1 MKSEKTASRRFLSLA
16 LILSALVSVSATA
29 CGSETSSGT
38 QDTGNAG
45 TAPQES
51 ETAEPDRFAD
61 VDFGGETVGILCRT
75 DTMLEWAREL
85 YVEEDDGD
93 IVNSAV
99 FAKNRNVEER
109 LGVHLDYIRM
119 DGEWNVMSAFLQR
132 IRDSVA
138 ADDHDFD
145 LVAGYRHYMPQLA
158 AEGYFLNLNDVPY
171 IDFTKPWWKGN
182 FTSELNVGGKL
193 HFMAGDIGLS
203 MLKCL
208 MVFFYN
214 KNLAAQYD
222 LGDIYDVVK
231 SGKWTIDYAAQLCE
245 TVSGDLNGDGKM
257 SMKDDLYGYSTNHS
271 QEYFDV
277 LGSPFTTMDK
287 DGYPTLSFN
296 NAKSVAIVEKLY
308 HLFYETAGGNP
319 YNVGSGAAY
328 SDSENMFR
336 EDRLLM
342 WSHCLC
348 YAEELR
354 DMASDFAVI
363 PYFKW
368 DEEQKEYHT
377 ATQNM
382 FSIFSIVSNCDHT
395 DRVGATAE
403 VMAEESYKLVT
414 PAYYELALGVKYTRD
429 EQSKEM
435 LSIIRD
441 GVVFNFGTTYSI
453 QLNNIYNTM
462 PNILNKG
469 TADFASFYAANEATW
484 LANLETIIENYKGL
498 DS

>member
-1 MKSEKTASRRFLSLA
+1 MKTEKKASRRFISLA
-16 LILSALVSVSATA
+16 LVLSALVSVFAAS
-29 CGSETSSGT
+29 CGETPSGT
-38 QDTGNAG
+38 QDTGDG
-45 TAPQES
+45 HDTAQTTE
-51 ETAEPDRFAD
+51 AADPDRFAD
-61 VDFGGETVGILCRT
+61 VNFNGETVGVLCRT

-85 YVEEDDGD
+85 YAEDDGD

-109 LGVHLDYIRM
+109 LGIHLNYIRM
-119 DGEWNVMSAFLQR
+119 DGDWNVMSAFMQR
-132 IRDSVA
+132 IRESVN
-138 ADDHDFD
+138 ADDHEFD

-158 AEGYFLNLNDVPY
+158 AEGYFMNLNDVPY
-171 IDFTKPWWKGN
+171 IDFTQPWWKGN

-214 KNLAAQYD
+214 KNLAEQYD
-222 LGDIYDVVK
+222 LENIYDVVK
-231 SGKWTIDYAAQLCE
+231 SGRWTVDYATQLCE
-245 TVSGDLNGDGKM
+245 IVSNDLNGDSKM
-257 SMKDDLYGYSTNHS
+257 DMEHDLYGYSTNHS

-287 DGYPTLSFN
+287 DGYPVLTFN
-296 NAKSVAIVEKLY
+296 NAKTVSIVEKLY
-308 HLFYETAGGNP
+308 HLFYETDGCVPHNISTSSGGT
-319 YNVGSGAAY
+319 YET
-328 SDSENMFR
+328 SEKMFR

-348 YAEELR
+348 YAEDLR
-354 DMASDFAVI
+354 DMKSDFAVI

-368 DEEQKEYHT
+368 NEEQKEYHT
-377 ATQNM
+377 ATQNV
-382 FSIFSIVSNCDHT
+382 FSIFSIVSNCAHPDV
-395 DRVGATAE
+395 VGATAE

-414 PAYYELALGVKYTRD
+414 PAYYEVALGDKYTRD
-429 EQSKEM
+429 TESKEM

-453 QLNNIYNTM
+453 QLNGIYNTLST
-462 PNILNKG
+462 ILNSG
-469 TADFASFYAANEATW
+469 NANFSSYYASNESTW
-484 LANLETIIENYKGL
+484 LASLNTIIENYKGL
-498 DS
+498 D